1 MLWLGGEGGMEAA
14 LVSRAGIPLESIPA
28 AGVHGVGL
36 RALPGNLLRLVR
48 GVVTARRLIAR
59 FRPQAMLLTG
69 GYVGVP
75 AALAGWGV
83 PKLVYVPDIEPGLAL
98 RLVARVAQIV
108 AVTTEE
114 SRRHHPRA
122 KALIVT
128 GYPTRPD
135 LRPMEQARARR
146 ELGLDPAGRV
156 LLVYGGSL
164 GARSI
169 NEVVWSVLAELLDL
183 AQIIHLT
190 GDLDW
195 PKVAGV
201 RASLDAA
208 RAGRYHPYPY
218 LHDEMARALSSANL
232 SISRAG
238 ASTLGELPLFG
249 LPAVL
254 VPYPHAWR
262 YQKVNADYLVQRG
275 AAVMVEDARLAVELL
290 PTVRALLTDPE
301 RLAAMSSAARRQ
313 AVPDAAARIAAEIER
328 LAGGARD

>member
-1 MLWLGGEGGMEAA
+1 MEAA
-14 LVSRAGIPLESIPA
+14 LVSRAGIPLALIPA

-36 RALPGNLLRLVR
+36 RALPGNLLRLARGLVR
-48 GVVTARRLIAR
+48 ARRLIAR

-98 RLVARVAQIV
+98 RLLARMAQIV

-114 SRRHHPRA
+114 SRRHHAHR
-122 KALIVT
+122 KDLVVT
-128 GYPTRPD
+128 GYPTRPE
-135 LRPMEQARARR
+135 LRPMEQGRARR

-169 NEVVWSVLAELLDL
+169 NEAVWSVLAELLDL
-183 AQIIHLT
+183 AQIVHLT

-195 PKVAGV
+195 PKVAGI
-201 RASLDAA
+201 RATLDAR

-218 LHDEMARALSSANL
+218 LHDEMARAMSSADL

-275 AAVMVEDARLAVELL
+275 AAVMVDDARLAAELL

>member
-14 LVSRAGIPLESIPA
+14 LVSRAGIPLALIPA

-36 RALPGNLLRLVR
+36 RALPGNLLRLARGLVR
-48 GVVTARRLIAR
+48 ARRLIAR

-98 RLVARVAQIV
+98 RLIARMAQIV

-114 SRRHHPRA
+114 SRRHHARR
-122 KALIVT
+122 KGLVVT
-128 GYPTRPD
+128 GYPIRPE

-169 NEVVWSVLAELLDL
+169 NEAVWSVLAELLDL
-183 AQIIHLT
+183 AQIVHLT

-195 PKVAGV
+195 PKVAGI
-201 RASLDAA
+201 RATLDAR

-218 LHDEMARALSSANL
+218 LHDEMARAMSSADL

-275 AAVMVEDARLAVELL
+275 AALMVDDARLAAELL